1 MNIRTVTR
9 GNSII
14 ISLSGDFYLY
24 NSTDLKKTLLDVI
37 YSNYEKVMIDMGS
50 LGYFDSSF
58 IGALIFANNKMKARK
73 RELTLINPSDEAR
86 TMLRIINLEKDF
98 KIQTGQEQPALLP

>member
-9 GNSII
+9 GNSIF
-14 ISLSGDFYLY
+14 ISLSGDFLLH
-24 NSTDLKKTLLDVI
+24 NSTELKKTLLDAINSEFVRVI
-37 YSNYEKVMIDMGS
+37 LDLGGM
-50 LGYFDSSF
+50 GYFDSSF

-73 RELTLINPSDEAR
+73 GELTLVNPSEEAR

-98 KIQTGQEQPALLP
+98 KIQTGQEQPALFP